1 MAGNPAANSEPKI
14 GFFSLF
20 RQHWD
25 NGSGRGD
32 QRDVRYRSWT
42 AKEFVDRMGRCG
54 CQVSDDSVRLWYRG
68 EVVPRATMKVGI
80 LRVFFPAAT
89 GQGDTA
95 ADADFRAME
104 EAWQQAQDRPPAE
117 SRREAAEPDTA

>member
-1 MAGNPAANSEPKI
+1 
-14 GFFSLF
+14 
-20 RQHWD
+20 
-25 NGSGRGD
+25 
-32 QRDVRYRSWT
+32 
-42 AKEFVDRMGRCG
+42 
-54 CQVSDDSVRLWYRG
+54 
-68 EVVPRATMKVGI
+68 MKVGI